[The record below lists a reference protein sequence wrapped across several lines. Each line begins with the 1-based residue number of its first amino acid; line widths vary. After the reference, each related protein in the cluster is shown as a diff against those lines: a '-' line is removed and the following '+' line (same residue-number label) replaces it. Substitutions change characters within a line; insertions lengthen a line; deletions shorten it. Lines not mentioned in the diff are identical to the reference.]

1 MGVDGARLTNSVKV
15 ANAHADFVRWN
26 GWSGDAAFI
35 RLAICATRVVVRLPP
50 RMPLTLTRLET
61 RIIALLA
68 LLIVLGL
75 IGMSVL

>member
-1 MGVDGARLTNSVKV
+1 
-15 ANAHADFVRWN
+15 
-26 GWSGDAAFI
+26 
-35 RLAICATRVVVRLPP
+35 
-50 RMPLTLTRLET
+50 MPLTLTRLET